1 MNMNDLMSRYK
12 KYDKRTQEWMSKM
25 IKDLTDEIG
34 TIPNSYVVQLD
45 LMADAFNI
53 YTQAT
58 EEIQRNGILITGRQ
72 GDKVKNPAVSLL
84 NSSQLFISKLLGSF
98 ALTRTAKARLSKALS
113 EESECGID
121 EYV

>member
-1 MNMNDLMSRYK
+1 MNDLMSRYK

-58 EEIQRNGILITGRQ
+58 EEIQQNGILITGRQ

>member
-1 MNMNDLMSRYK
+1 
-12 KYDKRTQEWMSKM
+12 M
-25 IKDLTDEIG
+25 IKDLSDELG
-34 TIPNSYVVQLD
+34 NIPDSYVVQLD
-45 LMADAFNI
+45 LMADAFNL

-58 EEIQRNGILITGRQ
+58 DEIRKNGIMIPGRS
-72 GDKVKNPAVSLL
+72 GEMVKNPIISLL

-98 ALTRTAKARLSKALS
+98 ALTRTSKARLGKALS